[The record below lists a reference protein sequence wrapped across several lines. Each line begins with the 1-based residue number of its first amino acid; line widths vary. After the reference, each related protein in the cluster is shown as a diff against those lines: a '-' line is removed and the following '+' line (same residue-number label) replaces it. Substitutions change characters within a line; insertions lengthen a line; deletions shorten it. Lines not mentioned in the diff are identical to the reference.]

1 MDKLTKIESLSQ
13 EKLQEVWV
21 EILKKDKF
29 SGISVKV
36 NCITANSDSILVPI
50 KCLYITFPFQL
61 SGNIDVAYIAQ
72 EITKQRNV
80 ENANLITIVSQWHIS
95 NGFQRTIRE
104 IITNFEISF
113 IGRDELAKLVD
124 QHFPDLWK
132 HEDVELL
139 NYENEFKKSVSND
152 SQLRKLKLPSEKCQR
167 LLDIYISPRI
177 TSYEED
183 SKTKTF
189 KRKRIEIKELLEKTT
204 PVIISGQSGTGKSS
218 LFKHIGQLLIDKN
231 SQIVE
236 KKNLP
241 VVLTAIDILEH
252 NRNIKNLLEDKLSG
266 FFPNTKFQDLYLK
279 YRITVFVDS
288 IDEFDSKEQE
298 RILQQLANLY
308 NNKDIRFFIGT
319 REEDKIKS
327 LTPLSGV
334 TSYEIRKFN
343 LDQIKKFVSAFF
355 RDDNKANNLLEALR
369 ENKIIEKLPI
379 TPLTLSLISLLYDE
393 NDYEVPATITDV
405 YDNFNGLIIGKAVV
419 SHKIELIDV
428 SFKERILS
436 LYALKLLQ
444 TETHAPLTRDEFI
457 NYFKDY
463 YAHKTPPIKG
473 AIEDAL
479 EYMIHNTGILYLKDN
494 KWVAFTHD
502 SYMEYYAAVE
512 IFKFNRDLED
522 KLRDNFYDPHWQN
535 TAIFYA
541 GKAKDMPVFL
551 GKINE
556 KLSSCEQFWQY
567 LSAVQGAGYILQ
579 ALYQTDDNLRS
590 ETIDKALDLTMEV
603 NEMLKKIASD
613 ETSMFRNYKMPILF
627 LINFI
632 HFYDMF
638 NSITLKSPLRIAF
651 DRLLN
656 DFNNRTAPEKI
667 SNNANNNVR
676 KDDLIPIEG
685 YKLLQLAFTLDSKRI
700 QEQEPLE
707 EVIFNPTI
715 GKIPLLNFLALLSL
729 DFLNKENYSEL
740 RNTLKKKYH
749 SMSPIWK
756 NLIESPIFK
765 TRFSL
770 LDQVTPNRKV
780 KLLVEGKTDAV
791 ILEHA
796 YMILTDGCVPYWKVQ
811 MATENGETGSAEE
824 VKKALLTSLPY
835 SKDYEAII
843 GIVDH
848 DAAGLNCYGYLNRDY
863 IELKSGIVKKHK
875 NVNIY
880 CLCIPVPGEMDKYLK
895 KEQALNK
902 FEIEH
907 YFGYDFLKS
916 HDMIRETEI
925 EGIYEIKDSKK
936 VGFAKDICKINTP
949 QTFAFFKDLFEVI
962 DEICNYEND
971 SYII

>member
-189 KRKRIEIKELLEKTT
+189 KRKRIEIKELLEKTN

-279 YRITVFVDS
+279 YRITIFVDS

-343 LDQIKKFVSAFF
+343 LDQS
-355 RDDNKANNLLEALR
+355 N
-369 ENKIIEKLPI
+369 
-379 TPLTLSLISLLYDE
+379 
-393 NDYEVPATITDV
+393 
-405 YDNFNGLIIGKAVV
+405 
-419 SHKIELIDV
+419 
-428 SFKERILS
+428 
-436 LYALKLLQ
+436 
-444 TETHAPLTRDEFI
+444 
-457 NYFKDY
+457 
-463 YAHKTPPIKG
+463 
-473 AIEDAL
+473 
-479 EYMIHNTGILYLKDN
+479 
-494 KWVAFTHD
+494 
-502 SYMEYYAAVE
+502 
-512 IFKFNRDLED
+512 
-522 KLRDNFYDPHWQN
+522 
-535 TAIFYA
+535 
-541 GKAKDMPVFL
+541 
-551 GKINE
+551 
-556 KLSSCEQFWQY
+556 
-567 LSAVQGAGYILQ
+567 
-579 ALYQTDDNLRS
+579 
-590 ETIDKALDLTMEV
+590 
-603 NEMLKKIASD
+603 
-613 ETSMFRNYKMPILF
+613 FRN
-627 LINFI
+627 
-632 HFYDMF
+632 
-638 NSITLKSPLRIAF
+638 
-651 DRLLN
+651 
-656 DFNNRTAPEKI
+656 
-667 SNNANNNVR
+667 
-676 KDDLIPIEG
+676 
-685 YKLLQLAFTLDSKRI
+685 
-700 QEQEPLE
+700 
-707 EVIFNPTI
+707 TI
-715 GKIPLLNFLALLSL
+715 I
-729 DFLNKENYSEL
+729 
-740 RNTLKKKYH
+740 
-749 SMSPIWK
+749 
-756 NLIESPIFK
+756 
-765 TRFSL
+765 
-770 LDQVTPNRKV
+770 
-780 KLLVEGKTDAV
+780 
-791 ILEHA
+791 
-796 YMILTDGCVPYWKVQ
+796 
-811 MATENGETGSAEE
+811 
-824 VKKALLTSLPY
+824 
-835 SKDYEAII
+835 
-843 GIVDH
+843 
-848 DAAGLNCYGYLNRDY
+848 
-863 IELKSGIVKKHK
+863 
-875 NVNIY
+875 
-880 CLCIPVPGEMDKYLK
+880 
-895 KEQALNK
+895 
-902 FEIEH
+902 
-907 YFGYDFLKS
+907 
-916 HDMIRETEI
+916 
-925 EGIYEIKDSKK
+925 
-936 VGFAKDICKINTP
+936 
-949 QTFAFFKDLFEVI
+949 
-962 DEICNYEND
+962 
-971 SYII
+971 